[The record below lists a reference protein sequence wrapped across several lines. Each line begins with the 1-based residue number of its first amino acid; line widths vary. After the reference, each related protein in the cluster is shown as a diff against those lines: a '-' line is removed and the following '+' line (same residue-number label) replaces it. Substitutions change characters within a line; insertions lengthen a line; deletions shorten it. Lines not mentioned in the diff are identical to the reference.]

1 MRLKLS
7 KKIEELYSGQHKAK
21 KKTFFRYLSRV
32 CSSKKKLMVKGDL
45 LEVLQ
50 KMKNKS
56 KVNPEP
62 GNKSKGAEFEE
73 IESVVNKFTESFVL
87 GLSVFVEVREAI
99 GTPEHYRFHTETLSG
114 EKISSL
120 TFLSAKE
127 KIRNPSVSNDILTL
141 NFQTF
146 YDKFPKVRESKS
158 IGRGVEYLN
167 RYLSSHMFTNP
178 YKLSR
183 ALFEFLFVHKHNSEQ
198 LILND
203 RIDNPVKLS
212 KAIDKAVTLLKRK
225 DIETPYSE
233 IKHELQELGFEPGIG
248 NTVGR
253 ILETIQQLDSLLTHP
268 DHHSLKEFLSRIPMI
283 YNIAVISPHGYF
295 GQDNVLGKPD
305 TGGQIVYILD
315 QVKALEDE
323 ISASLELAGLKA
335 QHKIIILTRLI
346 PNAENTLCN
355 QRLEKVNDT
364 DNVWILRVPFR
375 EHNKNVTDNWI
386 SRFEI
391 WPYLEEFAEDSY
403 KELLVEFGT
412 KPDLVIGNYSDGNL
426 VATILAKKFGVTQ
439 CNVAHALEKSKYLY
453 SALYWDDME
462 QQYHFSVQYTAD
474 LLAMN
479 SADFIITS
487 TYQEIAGREDSM
499 GQYESYINFTMPGLY
514 RVTGGIDIFH
524 PKFNIMPP
532 GVNFDIF
539 FPYNRKEN
547 RIIEMTEEVENLF
560 FKDGGD
566 FVIGELKNPN
576 LPPIFSIARLDK
588 IKNLTSLVKWY
599 GESEELQSL
608 ANLIIIAGKINP
620 EDSFDAEER
629 EQINLMH
636 QYIEQYKLK
645 EHIRWLRGDPDRRR
659 LPEYYRLI
667 ADRKGIFVQPA
678 LFEGFGLTVIEAM
691 RSGLPTFAT
700 QYGGPLEIIE
710 DEISGFHIDPI
721 DQRGT
726 TEKIIRFFRTCES
739 NPAYYEKISSRAVER
754 VDKTYNWSLYSK
766 NFLSLAKIYGFW
778 KYTSNLEMTEL
789 NAYLDLLYHMLYK
802 PRAKAMLEQN
812 V

>member
-1 MRLKLS
+1 M
-7 KKIEELYSGQHKAK
+7 IEEIIDGKSKARK
-21 KKTFFRYLSRV
+21 RTFFRYLNRV
-32 CSSKKKLMVKGDL
+32 CTSKKKLMVKGEL

-56 KVNPEP
+56 KVITEEN
-62 GNKSKGAEFEE
+62 NKSKAAEFEE
-73 IESVVNKFTESFVL
+73 LESIINKLTESFVL
-87 GLSVFVEVREAI
+87 GSSVFVEVRESI
-99 GTPEHYRFHTETLSG
+99 GTPEHYHFNIQAFSG

-120 TFLSAKE
+120 AFLSAKE
-127 KIRNPSVSNDILTL
+127 KVRSTNGNPDILTL

-146 YDKFPKVRESKS
+146 YDKFPKVRESKN

-167 RYLSSHMFTNP
+167 RYLSSNMFTNQ

-183 ALFEFLFVHKHNSEQ
+183 ALFDFLFVHKHNSEP
-198 LILND
+198 LIVND
-203 RIDNPVKLS
+203 RIDNPGRLS
-212 KAIDKAVTLLKRK
+212 TAIDRAVTFLKRK
-225 DIETPYSE
+225 DMEIPYSE
-233 IKHELQELGFEPGIG
+233 IKLELQELGFEPGLG
-248 NTVGR
+248 NTIGR
-253 ILETIQQLDSLLTHP
+253 ILEMLQMLDSLLAHP

-315 QVKALEDE
+315 QVKALEKE
-323 ISASLELAGLKA
+323 ITDSLELAGLTA

-346 PNAENTLCN
+346 PNAENTHCN
-355 QRLEKVNDT
+355 VRLEKVNDAE
-364 DNVWILRVPFR
+364 NVWILRVPFR

-403 KELLVEFGT
+403 KELMVEFGT
-412 KPDLVIGNYSDGNL
+412 KPDLIIGNYSDGNL

-439 CNVAHALEKSKYLY
+439 CNVAHALEKSKYLF
-453 SALYWDDME
+453 SALFWDEME
-462 QQYHFSVQYTAD
+462 QQYHFSTQYTAD

-479 SADFIITS
+479 AADFIITS
-487 TYQEIAGREDSM
+487 TYQEIAGREDSI

-532 GVNFDIF
+532 GVDFEIF
-539 FPYNRKEN
+539 FPHYKKEI
-547 RIIEMTEEVENLF
+547 RIAKMTEEVENLF
-560 FKDGGD
+560 FMDNGD
-566 FVIGELKNPN
+566 FVIGELKNPT

-599 GESEELQSL
+599 GESEELKSI
-608 ANLIIIAGKINP
+608 ANLIVVAGKINSD
-620 EDSFDAEER
+620 DSSDAEEK
-629 EQINLMH
+629 EQIHLMH

-645 EHIRWLRGDPDRRR
+645 DHLRWLRGDPDRRR
-659 LPEYYRLI
+659 LPEYYRVI
-667 ADRKGIFVQPA
+667 ADWKGIFVQPA

-700 QYGGPLEIIE
+700 KYGGPLEIIE
-710 DEISGFHIDPI
+710 DEISGFHIDPV
-721 DQRGT
+721 DGSGT
-726 TEKIIRFFRTCES
+726 TEKIIKFFRTCES
-739 NPAYYEKISSRAVER
+739 NPAYYEKISNRAVDR

-766 NFLSLAKIYGFW
+766 NLLSLAKIYGFW

-789 NAYLDLLYHMLYK
+789 NAYLDLLYHTLYK
-802 PRAKAMLEQN
+802 PRAKAMLEIHKN
-812 V
+812 R